1 MLFGKL
7 LEILV
12 RKLNMSIKQKNYK
25 FKDKKIYINCLK
37 ILLIALV
44 VFSFLINAGCQ
55 GIFFI
60 PGASYGYYIWEDSE
74 DNIHIAWSIDR
85 KESVFSGWIA
95 TDGKISKYNL
105 SGWEENDNIIIS
117 EDSCRIEFNASLDEN
132 DYSDEII
139 LVIDNY
145 SYLEFD
151 LRIND
156 GYDLSRINIGEF
168 INNPNNNIFRI
179 EKDYF
184 SQLDKKPWYREHP
197 LSGLFYKLSV
207 NIIYSLA
214 YIFLLGIIIIEILR
228 ITVIRRSK
236 KYWWYIVISYCILIL
251 IDSGV
256 YLFLTKLSFI

>member
-1 MLFGKL
+1 MKIFKLILIFLLLF
-7 LEILV
+7 
-12 RKLNMSIKQKNYK
+12 SIV
-25 FKDKKIYINCLK
+25 IIGT
-37 ILLIALV
+37 
-44 VFSFLINAGCQ
+44 GCN

-85 KESVFSGWIA
+85 KDANFNGWIA
-95 TDGKISKYNL
+95 MDGEIRDYKTL
-105 SGWEENDNIIIS
+105 DWEENDNVKILENNS
-117 EDSCRIEFNASLDEN
+117 KIEFNATLSEN

-197 LSGLFYKLSV
+197 LSGLFYKLSA

-214 YIFLLGIIIIEILR
+214 YIFLLGVIIIEILR
-228 ITVIRRSK
+228 ITVIRRSSR
-236 KYWWYIVISYCILIL
+236 YWWYIVISYCVLIL

>member
-1 MLFGKL
+1 MNISIKVLKLILFSL
-7 LEILV
+7 LIFLILV
-12 RKLNMSIKQKNYK
+12 IGT
-25 FKDKKIYINCLK
+25 
-37 ILLIALV
+37 
-44 VFSFLINAGCQ
+44 GCN

-95 TDGKISKYNL
+95 ADGKINEYNL
-105 SGWEENDNIIIS
+105 LGWEENDSIKLS
-117 EDSCRIEFNASLDEN
+117 EDSRRIEFNASLDEN

-168 INNPNNNIFRI
+168 INSPKNDIFRI

-184 SQLDKKPWYREHP
+184 SQLNKKPWYQKHP
-197 LSGLFYKLSV
+197 LSGLFYKLSA
-207 NIIYSLA
+207 NIIFSLV
-214 YIFLLGIIIIEILR
+214 YIFILGIIIIEILR

>member
-1 MLFGKL
+1 MNISIKVLKLILFSL
-7 LEILV
+7 LIFLILV
-12 RKLNMSIKQKNYK
+12 IGT
-25 FKDKKIYINCLK
+25 
-37 ILLIALV
+37 
-44 VFSFLINAGCQ
+44 GCNR
-55 GIFFI
+55 IFFI
-60 PGASYGYYIWEDSE
+60 PGASYGYYIWEDK

-95 TDGKISKYNL
+95 TDGKINEYNL
-105 SGWEENDNIIIS
+105 LGWEENDSIKLS
-117 EDSCRIEFNASLDEN
+117 EDSSRIEFNASLNEN

-168 INNPNNNIFRI
+168 INSPKNNIFRI

-184 SQLDKKPWYREHP
+184 DRLEKKPWYKKHP
-197 LSGLFYKLSV
+197 LSGLFYKLSA
-207 NIIYSLA
+207 NIIFSLV
-214 YIFLLGIIIIEILR
+214 YIFILGVIIIEILR
-228 ITVIRRSK
+228 VTVIRRSSR
-236 KYWWYIVISYCILIL
+236 YWWYIVISYCVLIL